1 MEYFL
6 HKLHFLPEPAQLQ
19 NAVHAD
25 FVEEAAHVEHFRHEV
40 YKLLPN
46 AGKDRDELLAVTH
59 WTGKKHVKC
68 TQTVS
73 SPCRTILISP
83 HTLSPSRQPLSHF
96 CLCLSFTL

>member
-1 MEYFL
+1 MVWWAASSNLFISSLHWEPTKGWQTVKISHVVHAHDVMEYFL

-46 AGKDRDELLAVTH
+46 A
-59 WTGKKHVKC
+59 
-68 TQTVS
+68 
-73 SPCRTILISP
+73 
-83 HTLSPSRQPLSHF
+83 
-96 CLCLSFTL
+96 